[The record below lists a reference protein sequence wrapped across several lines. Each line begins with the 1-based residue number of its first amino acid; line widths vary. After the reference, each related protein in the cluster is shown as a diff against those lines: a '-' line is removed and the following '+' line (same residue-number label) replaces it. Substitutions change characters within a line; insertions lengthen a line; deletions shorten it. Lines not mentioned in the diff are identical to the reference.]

1 MRPEDTFLST
11 VDGGHPWVIIT
22 EPDESGE
29 VVCAT
34 FTTRRD
40 RSDATTICQAGE
52 HPFFRHETVVA
63 HNQCLQY
70 TTAMIE
76 EYFEDGTFVARE
88 PCAPALLRKVRDGIM
103 ASEFTP
109 KYIRAALAA
118 SRRDT

>member
-1 MRPEDTFLST
+1 MRPGDTFLSN
-11 VDGGHPWVIIT
+11 VDGGHLWVIVI

-40 RSDATTICQAGE
+40 R
-52 HPFFRHETVVA
+52 
-63 HNQCLQY
+63 
-70 TTAMIE
+70 
-76 EYFEDGTFVARE
+76 EDGTFVARE
-88 PCAPALLRKVRDGIM
+88 PCAPALLRKVRDGIV

-118 SRRDT
+118 SHRDT

>member
-1 MRPEDTFLST
+1 MHPGDTFLSN
-11 VDGGHPWVIIT
+11 VDGGHLWVIVT

-40 RSDATTICQAGE
+40 RSDTTTLCQADE
-52 HPFFRHETVVA
+52 HPFFRHETIVA
-63 HNQCLQY
+63 HNQSLQY
-70 TTAMIE
+70 STAMIE

-88 PCAPALLRKVRDGIM
+88 PCAPALLPKVRDGIM

-109 KYIRAALAA
+109 KYIRTAVAA
-118 SRRDT
+118 SR